1 MKKYICLIL
10 CFCFLLI
17 VGCKENTD
25 NADDYKSKTGGL
37 SNKIEF
43 KIYDDKSKI
52 WLDNSHIDK
61 IILKSNDAES
71 GIIIK
76 TTQDGKKLLRE
87 ATEKSMGKI
96 LSISANKTILY
107 SALVAEPI
115 KDGEILLNSQYID
128 YSYLYNCLTD
138 AKDKMADVTPPETL
152 VSEED
157 AKTTAFSH
165 VNLTA
170 DKVSE
175 HTIKLEISE
184 DFFGWK
190 YCIDFESET
199 QKYKCEINAHTG
211 GIIRFVF
218 DYT

>member
-1 MKKYICLIL
+1 MLFI
-10 CFCFLLI
+10 
-17 VGCKENTD
+17 GCKGNT
-25 NADDYKSKTGGL
+25 NSSTTKTGEL
-37 SNKIEF
+37 SDKIEF
-43 KIYDDKSKI
+43 KIYDDSSKI
-52 WLDNSHIDK
+52 WLDNSHIEE
-61 IILKSNDAES
+61 IMLKSDNGEKS
-71 GIIIK
+71 IIIK
-76 TTQDGKKLLRE
+76 TTEDGKKLLQS
-87 ATEKSMGKI
+87 ATEENMGKI
-96 LSISANKTILY
+96 ISISANKTILY

-138 AKDKMADVTPPETL
+138 TKDKMADVTPPETL